1 MFLSK
6 KLNWGVGV
14 VLFSISLFF
23 VWAQA
28 AEMITIDATQQKPI
42 SPYIYGSNFPDWKT
56 LGVNVTVARQ
66 GGNRMTAYNWET
78 NASNAGNDWHHQNDA
93 QMGETNEAGWAIRT
107 FLEPAQQ
114 HHAAVILSVP
124 CAGYV
129 AADKKGDGDVNQTP
143 DYLNTR
149 FFKSYASKPGDH
161 FVYPPDTTDKAVYQD
176 EFVAW
181 IEKIK
186 SPSTPVWY
194 ALDNEPDIWSGTHA
208 RIHPKK
214 VTYAEIIAINTDY
227 ATAIKKVAPKTL
239 IFAPVNY
246 GWLGYRNLQDAPD
259 ANGPN
264 FLEVYLS
271 AMAQAEKQSGKRL
284 LDVLDIHWYPEAQ
297 GDGIRVTNTGQDK
310 SGTPAA
316 RIQASRSLWDPTYVE
331 QSWITKDVIPGK
343 PIYALPQIFQQINTF
358 YPGTKLAITEY
369 NYGGE
374 NVISGAIAQADVL
387 GIFGRY
393 GIFAACNWV
402 LSSRAPAQIAGF
414 NAYLNYDGKGARFG
428 DLGLA
433 VTGENATSNSVY
445 AALDSKNPNRLT
457 VVAINKTDKDTTMQ
471 IAVKGFKG
479 NKVTAWGIV
488 ANNISK
494 PHEIPS
500 EIKKSIVSFSAPALS
515 VITLEINQ

>member
-1 MFLSK
+1 MHNPKISIRNL
-6 KLNWGVGV
+6 VV
-14 VLFSISLFF
+14 VLLSMSIFF
-23 VWAQA
+23 VWMQA
-28 AEMITIDATQQKPI
+28 AEMITIDATKQKPI

-78 NASNAGNDWHHQNDA
+78 NASNAGSDWYHQNDA
-93 QMGETNEAGWAIRT
+93 HMGETNESGWAVRN

-114 HHAAVILSVP
+114 HNVAVILTVP

-129 AADKKGDGDVNQTP
+129 AADKKGDGDVNKTP
-143 DYLNTR
+143 DYLKVR
-149 FFKSYASKPGDH
+149 FLKSYASKPGDH
-161 FVYPPDTTDKAVYQD
+161 FIYPPDTTDNAVYQD

-186 SPSTPVWY
+186 SPKTPVWY

-208 RIHPKK
+208 RIHPNKI
-214 VTYAEIIAINTDY
+214 TYTEIIKINTEY
-227 ATAIKKVAPKTL
+227 AAAIKKVASKTL
-239 IFAPVNY
+239 IFGPVNY

-271 AMAQAEKQSGKRL
+271 AMAQAEKQVGKRL

-297 GDGIRVTNTGQDK
+297 GDGVRVTNWGQDK
-310 SGTPAA
+310 PGTAAA
-316 RIQASRSLWDPTYVE
+316 RIQAPRSLWDPTYVE

-343 PIYALPQIFQQINTF
+343 AIYALPQIFQQINTF

-393 GIFAACNWV
+393 GIFAACNWI
-402 LSSRAPAQIAGF
+402 LSTKAPAQIAGF
-414 NAYLNYDGKGARFG
+414 NAYLNYDGKGSRFG
-428 DLGLA
+428 DIGLE
-433 VTGENATSNSVY
+433 VNGETAASNSVY
-445 AALDSKNPNRLT
+445 AALDSKNRNRLT
-457 VVAINKTDKDTTMQ
+457 IVAINKTDKESAMQ
-471 IAVKGFKG
+471 IAVKGYIG
-479 NKVTAWGIV
+479 NKVNAWGISSKDL
-488 ANNISK
+488 SK
-494 PHEIPS
+494 PSRIPC
-500 EIKKSIVSFSAPALS
+500 EIKKGMVSFTAPALS
-515 VITLEINQ
+515 VTTIEVNR